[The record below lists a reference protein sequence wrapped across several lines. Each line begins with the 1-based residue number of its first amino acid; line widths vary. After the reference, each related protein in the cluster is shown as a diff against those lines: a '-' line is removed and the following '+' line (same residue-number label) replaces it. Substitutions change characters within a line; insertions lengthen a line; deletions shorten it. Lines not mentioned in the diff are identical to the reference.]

1 MGRVFSY
8 EICEILK
15 NAFLTEHLRATA
27 SNCQTEKWVFGFL
40 AIPNT
45 LQIEGI
51 SEQNHPRKQDFLR
64 SLKDRYM
71 WM

>member
-27 SNCQTEKWVFGFL
+27 SNCQTENESEFL

-71 WM
+71 

>member
-27 SNCQTEKWVFGFL
+27 SNCQTEKWVWIFGNTKYLANWKYKWTKPSKKARFFTFL
-40 AIPNT
+40 
-45 LQIEGI
+45 E
-51 SEQNHPRKQDFLR
+51 R
-64 SLKDRYM
+64 
-71 WM
+71 